1 MSLSIENIELNKFYS
16 SLMQDIAATQSTDD
30 EGAISE
36 QVFTQY
42 TVDLLTSVGES
53 ENVVVKYDEKGLG
66 TPKQHKINAYAISEN
81 YETVDLFI
89 TIYSG
94 TDEITKIS
102 SQEIET
108 AAKRILNFFR
118 KAIYSLEDEKV
129 KYFKGEYVDEI
140 EESSEIF
147 QFAYTL
153 AKSQDIKENLVRVN
167 AFIITNS
174 SYNGDFPANVVISGY
189 NFYYKVF
196 DIESLYNITEKSH
209 IPIEIKF
216 KEDGFTVP
224 CIPSPSVNGEY
235 QSYLA
240 IIPGEAL
247 ASIYE
252 RFGSRLLEQNVRSF
266 LQFNGKINK
275 GIRTT
280 IIKEPEMF
288 LAFNNGIAATADEI
302 ELQDS
307 EDGNGKI
314 IAIVK
319 DLQIVNG
326 GQTTASIYQTQKK
339 DKADISNIFV
349 QVKLS
354 VVKNKE
360 KFSEI
365 VSRISEYANT
375 QNKVSVSDLSSN
387 RPYHIELEKLSRSI
401 FTPITDN
408 KPLQTKWFYER
419 ARGQYKNAILKDGFT
434 PSRKKA
440 FDLKNPKQ
448 QLFNKEEL
456 AKYINAYQ
464 EITDGKKIL
473 IGPHYVVR
481 GNQKN
486 YVQFMNYCVEKK
498 INNVYFEDTV
508 AKAILYRAA
517 EKAYGVKPNAIGDM
531 RYITVPYT
539 ITLLNSLTDNQLD
552 LYKIWKAQDVSEPL
566 KSLLFQMMSAI
577 EQFIKNTAPGGL
589 YGEWAKKEDCWM
601 QVKNNN
607 FDFDL
612 SGVKQDLI
620 DKKNPP
626 KRVVISDDEAE
637 LQKRKEDLDKIKS
650 IPTAIWKKV
659 EEWGRDSNSLST
671 NQQSIAW
678 NLSLK
683 VRNNSEILSNEIAS
697 GINIIEKVIN
707 EAPELLFEIDE
718 LVESNKNSNVNAPEI
733 TFELIKKMVDWDR
746 KNKRLKPHHFRMM
759 FDIVNGKEELTSQ
772 NKKYC
777 KMNFEFISKYGFKVN
792 V

>member
-1 MSLSIENIELNKFYS
+1 MSISIENIELNKFYS
-16 SLMQDIAATQSTDD
+16 SLMQDISATQSTDD

-42 TVDLLTSVGES
+42 AVDLLAAAGES

-89 TIYSG
+89 TLFNG
-94 TDEITKIS
+94 TDEISKIS
-102 SQEIET
+102 NADIDT
-108 AAKRILNFFR
+108 ASKRILNFFR
-118 KAIYSLEDEKV
+118 KAIYSIENEKSS
-129 KYFKGEYVDEI
+129 YFKNEYVDEI

-167 AFIITNS
+167 AFIITNG
-174 SYNGDFPANVVISGY
+174 SYKGDFPGNTLISGY
-189 NFYYKVF
+189 NFYYKIF

-209 IPIEIKF
+209 IPIEINF
-216 KEDGFTVP
+216 KADGFTVP
-224 CIPSPSVNGEY
+224 CIPSPSVNEEY

-280 IIKEPEMF
+280 IMKEPEMF
-288 LAFNNGIAATADEI
+288 LAFNNGIAATADDI
-302 ELQDS
+302 ELEVS

-314 IAIVK
+314 ISVVK

-326 GQTTASIYQTQKK
+326 GQTTASIYHTQKK

-375 QNKVSVSDLSSN
+375 QNKVSASDLSSN
-387 RPYHIELEKLSRSI
+387 QPYHIEFEKLSRNI
-401 FTPITDN
+401 FTPITDS
-408 KPLQTKWFYER
+408 KPIQTKWFYER

-440 FDLKNPKQ
+440 FDLKNPKN
-448 QLFNKEEL
+448 QLFTKEEL

-464 EITDGKKIL
+464 EIVDGKKIL
-473 IGPHYVVR
+473 IGPHFVVR

-486 YVQFMNYCVEKK
+486 YVQFINYSLEKK
-498 INNVYFEDTV
+498 LNNIYFEDTI

-517 EKAYGVKPNAIGDM
+517 EKVYGTKPNAIGDM
-531 RYITVPYT
+531 RYITVPFT
-539 ITLLNSLTDNQLD
+539 VTLLNCLTKNQVD
-552 LYKIWKAQDVSEPL
+552 LYKLWKAQDVSENL
-566 KSLLFQMMSAI
+566 KSLLHEMMSAI
-577 EQFIKNTAPGGL
+577 ETYIKDTAPGGL
-589 YGEWAKKEDCWM
+589 YGEWAKKEECWVK
-601 QVKNNN
+601 VKNKDFG
-607 FDFDL
+607 FDMTII
-612 SGVKQDLI
+612 KQDLV
-620 DKKNPP
+620 DKKHPP
-626 KRVVISDDEAE
+626 KRVIISDNETE
-637 LQKRKEDLDKIKS
+637 LQRQHEDLEKIKS
-650 IPTAIWKKV
+650 IPTAIWKKI
-659 EEWGRDSNSLST
+659 EEWGRETENLSN
-671 NQQSIAW
+671 NQQGIVW

-683 VRNNSEILSNEIAS
+683 IRNNSPILANERSN
-697 GINIIEKVIN
+697 GISIIEKVIDK
-707 EAPELLFEIDE
+707 APELFFNIDE
-718 LVESNKNSNVNAPEI
+718 IVEPSKSNEEKLEI
-733 TFELIKKMVDWDR
+733 TLELIKKMVDWDKR
-746 KNKRLKPHHFRMM
+746 NKRLKDHHYRMM
-759 FDIVNGKEELTSQ
+759 LDIVNGKTQLTQ
-772 NKKYC
+772 QTKKYC
-777 KMNFEFISKYGFKVN
+777 SINYEYIKKFGFK
-792 V
+792 

>member
-1 MSLSIENIELNKFYS
+1 MSISIENIELNKFYS
-16 SLMQDIAATQSTDD
+16 SLMQDISAAQSTDE

-36 QVFTQY
+36 QIFTQ
-42 TVDLLTSVGES
+42 TAVDLLAAAGES

-89 TIYSG
+89 TLFNG
-94 TDEITKIS
+94 TDEISKIS
-102 SQEIET
+102 NAEIET
-108 AAKRILNFFR
+108 ASKRILNFFR
-118 KAIYSLEDEKV
+118 KAIYSIDNEKSS
-129 KYFKGEYVDEI
+129 YFKNEYVDEI

-147 QFAYTL
+147 QFAHTL
-153 AKSQDIKENLVRVN
+153 AKSEDIKENLVRVN
-167 AFIITNS
+167 AFIITNGS
-174 SYNGDFPANVVISGY
+174 FKGDFPANTVISGY
-189 NFYYKVF
+189 NFYYKIF

-209 IPIEIKF
+209 IPIEIDF
-216 KEDGFTVP
+216 KSDGFVVP
-224 CIPSPSVNGEY
+224 CIPSPSVNEEY

-266 LQFNGKINK
+266 LQFSGKINK
-275 GIRTT
+275 GIRST
-280 IIKEPEMF
+280 IMKEPEMF

-302 ELQDS
+302 ELEDS
-307 EDGNGKI
+307 KDGTGKVI
-314 IAIVK
+314 SVVK

-326 GQTTASIYQTQKK
+326 GQTTASIYHTQKK

-387 RPYHIELEKLSRSI
+387 RPFHIELEKISRGI

-434 PSRKKA
+434 PSRKRA
-440 FDLKNPKQ
+440 FELKNPKQ

-456 AKYINAYQ
+456 AKYVNAYQ
-464 EITDGKKIL
+464 ELTDGKKIL
-473 IGPHYVVR
+473 VGPHFVVR

-486 YVQFMNYCVEKK
+486 YVQFINYSLEKK
-498 INNVYFEDTV
+498 LSNVYFEDVV
-508 AKAILYRAA
+508 AKAILFRTS
-517 EKAYGVKPNAIGDM
+517 EKIYGIKPNAIGDM
-531 RYITVPYT
+531 RSMTVPYT
-539 ITLLNSLTDNQLD
+539 ITLLNHLTKNQLD
-552 LYKIWKAQDVSEPL
+552 LYNIWKSQEISPSL
-566 KSLLFQMMSAI
+566 KNLLHEMMTAV
-577 EQFIKNTAPGGL
+577 EKYIKKVGPGGR
-589 YGEWAKKEDCWM
+589 YEEYAKKEECWL
-601 QVKNNN
+601 QVKSKD
-607 FDFDL
+607 FGFDL
-612 SGVKQDLI
+612 SSIKKDLI

-626 KRVVISDDEAE
+626 KRIIVSDDETE
-637 LQKRKEDLDKIKS
+637 LQKRQEDIEKIKA
-650 IPTAIWKKV
+650 IPSAIWKKI
-659 EEWGRDSNSLST
+659 EEWGRETENLSN

-683 VRNNSEILSNEIAS
+683 VRNNSAILANEIS
-697 GINIIEKVIN
+697 NGINFIDIVIEK
-707 EAPELLFEIDE
+707 APELLFEIDE
-718 LVESNKNSNVNAPEI
+718 LVESNKNSNGKAPVI
-733 TFELIKKMVDWDR
+733 TLELIKKMVDWDR

-759 FDIVNGKEELTSQ
+759 FDIVNGKEELTGL

-777 KMNFEFISKYGFKVN
+777 LMNFQFISKYGFKI
-792 V
+792 

>member
-1 MSLSIENIELNKFYS
+1 MSISIENIELNKFYS
-16 SLMQDIAATQSTDD
+16 SLMQDISAAQSTDD

-42 TVDLLTSVGES
+42 AVDLLAAAGES

-89 TIYSG
+89 TLFNG
-94 TDEITKIS
+94 TDEISKIS
-102 SQEIET
+102 NADIET
-108 AAKRILNFFR
+108 ASKRILNFFR
-118 KAIYSLEDEKV
+118 KAIYSIENEKSS
-129 KYFKGEYVDEI
+129 YFKNEYVDEI

-167 AFIITNS
+167 AFIITNG
-174 SYNGDFPANVVISGY
+174 SYKGDFPANTLISGY
-189 NFYYKVF
+189 NFYYKIF

-209 IPIEIKF
+209 IPIEINF
-216 KEDGFTVP
+216 KADGFTVP
-224 CIPSPSVNGEY
+224 CIPSPSVNEEY

-280 IIKEPEMF
+280 IMKEPEMF

-302 ELQDS
+302 ELEDS

-314 IAIVK
+314 ISVVK

-326 GQTTASIYQTQKK
+326 GQTTASIYHTQKK

-387 RPYHIELEKLSRSI
+387 RPYHIELEKLSRNI
-401 FTPITDN
+401 FTPITDS
-408 KPLQTKWFYER
+408 KPIQTKWFYER

-448 QLFNKEEL
+448 QLFTKEEL

-473 IGPHYVVR
+473 VGPHYVVR

-486 YVQFMNYCVEKK
+486 YVQFINYSLEKK
-498 INNVYFEDTV
+498 LNNVYFEDTI
-508 AKAILYRAA
+508 AKAILYRSA
-517 EKAYGVKPNAIGDM
+517 EKAYGIKPNAIGDM
-531 RYITVPYT
+531 RYITVPFAV
-539 ITLLNSLTDNQLD
+539 TLLNCLTKNQLD
-552 LYKIWKAQDVSEPL
+552 LYKIWKAQDVSETL
-566 KSLLFQMMSAI
+566 KSLFHEMMSAI
-577 EQFIKNTAPGGL
+577 EPFIKDTAPGGL
-589 YGEWAKKEDCWM
+589 YGEWAKKEDCWIK
-601 QVKNNN
+601 VKNND
-607 FDFDL
+607 FGFDL
-612 SGVKQDLI
+612 SIIKQDLI

-626 KRVVISDDEAE
+626 KRVIISDDETE
-637 LQKRKEDLDKIKS
+637 LQKRQEDLEKVKS
-650 IPTAIWKKV
+650 IPTPIWKKI
-659 EEWGRDSNSLST
+659 EEWGRETDNLSN

-683 VRNNSEILSNEIAS
+683 VRNNSPILANEMSN
-697 GINIIEKVIN
+697 GISIIEKVIDK
-707 EAPELLFEIDE
+707 EPELFFEIDE
-718 LVESNKNSNVNAPEI
+718 LVEASKTNGKDPEI
-733 TFELIKKMVDWDR
+733 TLELIKKMVDWDR
-746 KNKRLKPHHFRMM
+746 SKKRLKPHHFRMK

-777 KMNFEFISKYGFKVN
+777 LMNFHFISKYGFKN
-792 V
+792 

>member
-1 MSLSIENIELNKFYS
+1 MSISIENIELNKFYS
-16 SLMQDIAATQSTDD
+16 SLMQDISAAQSTDD

-42 TVDLLTSVGES
+42 AVDLLAAAGES

-89 TIYSG
+89 TLFNG
-94 TDEITKIS
+94 TDEISKIS
-102 SQEIET
+102 NADIET
-108 AAKRILNFFR
+108 ASKRILNFFR
-118 KAIYSLEDEKV
+118 KAIYSIENEKSS
-129 KYFKGEYVDEI
+129 YFKNEYVDEI

-167 AFIITNS
+167 AFIITNG
-174 SYNGDFPANVVISGY
+174 SYKGDFPANTLISGY
-189 NFYYKVF
+189 NFYYKIF

-209 IPIEIKF
+209 IPIEINF
-216 KEDGFTVP
+216 KADGFTVP
-224 CIPSPSVNGEY
+224 CIPSPSVNEEY

-280 IIKEPEMF
+280 IMKEPEMF

-302 ELQDS
+302 ELEDS

-314 IAIVK
+314 ISVVK

-326 GQTTASIYQTQKK
+326 GQTTASIYHTQKK

-387 RPYHIELEKLSRSI
+387 RPYHIELEKLSRNT
-401 FTPITDN
+401 FTPITDS
-408 KPLQTKWFYER
+408 KPVQTKWFYER

-434 PSRKKA
+434 NSRKKA
-440 FDLKNPKQ
+440 FDLKNPKH
-448 QLFNKEEL
+448 QLFTKEEL

-473 IGPHYVVR
+473 VGPHYVVR

-486 YVQFMNYCVEKK
+486 YVQFINYNLEKK
-498 INNVYFEDTV
+498 LNNVYFEDTI

-517 EKAYGVKPNAIGDM
+517 EKAYGIKPNAIGDM
-531 RYITVPYT
+531 RYITVPFAV
-539 ITLLNSLTDNQLD
+539 TLLNCLTKNQLD
-552 LYKIWKAQDVSEPL
+552 LYKIWKAQDVSESL
-566 KSLLFQMMSAI
+566 KSLLHEMMRTI
-577 EQFIKNTAPGGL
+577 EPFIKDTAPGGL
-589 YGEWAKKEDCWM
+589 YGEWAKKEDCWIK
-601 QVKNNN
+601 VKNND
-607 FDFDL
+607 FGFDL
-612 SGVKQDLI
+612 SIIKQDLI
-620 DKKNPP
+620 DKKSPP
-626 KRVVISDDEAE
+626 KRVIISDDETE
-637 LQKRKEDLDKIKS
+637 LQKRLEILEKIKS
-650 IPTAIWKKV
+650 IPTEIWKKI
-659 EEWGRDSNSLST
+659 EEWGRETDNLSN

-683 VRNNSEILSNEIAS
+683 VRNNSPILATEMSN
-697 GINIIEKVIN
+697 GISIIEKVIDK
-707 EAPELLFEIDE
+707 APELFFEIDE
-718 LVESNKNSNVNAPEI
+718 LVESSKNNGNDPEI
-733 TFELIKKMVDWDR
+733 TLELIKKMIDWDR
-746 KNKRLKPHHFRMM
+746 SKKRLKPHHFRMM
-759 FDIVNGKEELTSQ
+759 LDIVNGKESLSIQ

-777 KMNFEFISKYGFKVN
+777 LMNFHFITNYGFKN
-792 V
+792 